1 MGPLTKLEKNPRFH
15 KAFRQLGDDW
25 NVTPQMLKELEQ
37 FTCLMC
43 MYGQSRQSSVDV
55 VRAILLHKM
64 VWEDEKLAVKS
75 RVDLTRLPPCRS
87 ALKPH
92 IQRVNHRTALYKRAH
107 EPSVEKPKPYDEGQG
122 WMRTAKGVLKPLW
135 LYNAV
140 LPNSLVDLLDID
152 DPDDDQAQEEGT
164 EEEDFRGFIDSDDE

>member
-1 MGPLTKLEKNPRFH
+1 MYSDCTSAFKGKGEVGPLTKLKKNPMFH
-15 KAFRQLGDDW
+15 KVLRQLGDDW

-37 FTCLMC
+37 FTCLM
-43 MYGQSRQSSVDV
+43 YGQSRQSSVDV
-55 VRAILLHKM
+55 VCVAQDGG
-64 VWEDEKLAVKS
+64 EGGDEKLTVKS

-122 WMRTAKGVLKPLW
+122 WMRTAEGVLEPLW

-140 LPNSLVDLLDID
+140 LSN
-152 DPDDDQAQEEGT
+152 
-164 EEEDFRGFIDSDDE
+164 